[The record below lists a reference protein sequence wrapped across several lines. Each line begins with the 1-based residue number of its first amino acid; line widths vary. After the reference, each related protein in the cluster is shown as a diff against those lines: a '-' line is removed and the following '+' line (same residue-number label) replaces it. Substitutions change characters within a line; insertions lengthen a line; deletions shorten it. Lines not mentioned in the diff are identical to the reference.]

1 MIANAPS
8 RRLHELDDLFADH
21 VEQLHP
27 KLIELIGCVPF
38 TYQNKPRGLP
48 SEVVYLFSDDSGPLY
63 IGRSRKFTQRL
74 GNHCRPS
81 SQANQSSF
89 AYKMACRAVGYTPE
103 LYKKG
108 QSWAASLDNVNGL
121 RDAFDAAKRK
131 MSAMEIR
138 YVNESDPVRQALL
151 EIYCSVALKTQNS
164 WKTS

>member
-1 MIANAPS
+1 MILNPPS
-8 RRLHELDDLFADH
+8 RRHHELNELFAEH
-21 VEQLHP
+21 VEKLHP

-38 TYQNKPRGLP
+38 TYPTKPRHLP
-48 SEVVYLFSDDSGPLY
+48 SEVVYLFSNDAGPIY
-63 IGRSRKFTQRL
+63 VGRSRKFSQRL

-89 AYKMACRAVGYTPE
+89 AYKTACRAVGFTPA

-108 QSWAASLDNVNGL
+108 QSWAASLENVPGL
-121 RDAFDAAKRK
+121 RDAFDAAKRN
-131 MSAMEIR
+131 MSAMEIS
-138 YVNESDPVRQALL
+138 YVEEADPVRQALL